1 MRKTVTT
8 TAAVLAAACM
18 LSACGNDEEE
28 DTSHGPSAAPSAER
42 SSERESSTVTAT
54 VPALTSMKNAPDIP
68 DEAGEEAVA
77 ATAQNFIEQWQT
89 FSPSDFEPKEEWFSR
104 WDHMTSTKFRSKMRS
119 RADQM
124 WSWTWNQ
131 DKKCKFYKFEGK
143 PEVALGRDVAAAKVT
158 FIRAK
163 QDLFATV
170 DELKSGKGLEKETL
184 TYMVEM
190 TVEDDG
196 SYQVI
201 DARQV
206 DRNEKMP
213 EV

>member
-1 MRKTVTT
+1 MRKTMTV
-8 TAAVLAAACM
+8 TAAVLAASC
-18 LSACGNDEEE
+18 LFSACGSDEGE
-28 DTSHGPSAAPSAER
+28 DTSRGPSAAPSAAR
-42 SSERESSTVTAT
+42 SSEQASSTVTAT

-68 DEAGEEAVA
+68 DEAGEEAVS

-89 FSPSDFEPKEEWFSR
+89 FSPSDFEPKEDWFDR
-104 WDHMTSTKFRSKMRS
+104 WEHMASTEFRSKMRS
-119 RADQM
+119 QADQM

-131 DKKCKFYKFEGK
+131 DKKSAFYKFEGE

-170 DELKSGKGLEKETL
+170 DELKNGQGLEKETM

-201 DARQV
+201 DARPV